1 MAHAIQTL
9 VSAVVVY
16 ISTSVDDLF
25 ILMVLFGQIH
35 TKKGVLYV
43 WLGHYTGVGI
53 LVIASLLAVFAL
65 NLIPQGWI
73 IGLLGV
79 APIALGFRALRK
91 EPEEND
97 MGVLEKMKG
106 INAAGPQRLF
116 WTIALITVAAGGDN
130 LGVYIP
136 YFVSLDYTGIFIAAM
151 VFLVM
156 ISLFCLTGQHLARI
170 PFIAKVLKTY
180 SRIIIPVVFFSLGL
194 FILIENGTVQKLW
207 SLFL

>member
-1 MAHAIQTL
+1 MAYAIQTL

-35 TKKGVLYV
+35 TKKGMLSV
-43 WLGHYTGVGI
+43 WLGQYAGVGI
-53 LVIASLLAVFAL
+53 LVIASLLAAFAL
-65 NLIPQGWI
+65 NLIPQSWI

-91 EPEEND
+91 DPEENNL
-97 MGVLEKMKG
+97 GILEKMS
-106 INAAGPQRLF
+106 AAGPQRLF
-116 WTIALITVAAGGDN
+116 WTIALITVASGGDN

-136 YFVSLDYTGIFIAAM
+136 YFVSLDHVGILIAAV

-156 ISLFCLTGQHLARI
+156 IALFCLTGQHLARI

-194 FILIENGTVQKLW
+194 FILVENGTVQKLW
-207 SLFL
+207 SLFP

>member
-1 MAHAIQTL
+1 MAYAIQTL

-35 TKKGVLYV
+35 TKKGMLSV
-43 WLGHYTGVGI
+43 WLGQYAGVGI
-53 LVIASLLAVFAL
+53 LVIASLLAAFAL

-73 IGLLGV
+73 IGLLGL
-79 APIALGFRALRK
+79 APITLGFRALRK

-106 INAAGPQRLF
+106 INAAGPKRLF
-116 WTIALITVAAGGDN
+116 WTMVLITMASGGDN

-136 YFVSLDYTGIFIAAM
+136 YFVSLDNNGIFIAAM

-156 ISLFCLTGQHLARI
+156 ISLFCLTGLRLAKI
-170 PFIAKVLKTY
+170 PFIAKVLKAY

-194 FILIENGTVQKLW
+194 FILVENGTVQKLW
-207 SLFL
+207 SLFP